1 MSSIQIQTKSNGI
14 NFTSSQRLGVAAF
27 LFLSLSTLVYAGK
40 SIPPIAIS
48 TNDNKVYA
56 GLKWTLNEGIKPQAV
71 IGFRHTNIGSDGHTD
86 GGDISLSAKFIDGFQ
101 LDKTRLK
108 YINGNNDVQGEVGG
122 GYDFTKGLFLG
133 ASANGPYI
141 NLGVDYLI
149 QAKDKS
155 IDPYIM
161 LNTLSRTKTKTETII
176 IPPLLC

>member
-1 MSSIQIQTKSNGI
+1 MLEAIYFMKTNHLIVLLLLICSAQLLAGPVVYSTSSI
-14 NFTSSQRLGVAAF
+14 SS
-27 LFLSLSTLVYAGK
+27 
-40 SIPPIAIS
+40 
-48 TNDNKVYA
+48 NDNKVYA

-108 YINGNNDVQGEVGG
+108 YINGNNDVQGELGG

-133 ASANGPYI
+133 GSANGPYI

-176 IPPLLC
+176 IPPPDC

>member
-1 MSSIQIQTKSNGI
+1 MLEAIYFMKTNHLIVLLLLICSAQLLAGPVVYSTSSI
-14 NFTSSQRLGVAAF
+14 SS
-27 LFLSLSTLVYAGK
+27 
-40 SIPPIAIS
+40 
-48 TNDNKVYA
+48 NDNKVYA

-108 YINGNNDVQGEVGG
+108 YINGNNDVQGELGG
-122 GYDFTKGLFLG
+122 GYDFTEGLFLG
-133 ASANGPYI
+133 GSVNGPYI

-161 LNTLSRTKTKTETII
+161 LNTLSRTKTKTII
-176 IPPLLC
+176 IPIEVPC

>member
-1 MSSIQIQTKSNGI
+1 MKKHHLFALVLLICSAQLLAGGGGYYETSVSSV
-14 NFTSSQRLGVAAF
+14 SS
-27 LFLSLSTLVYAGK
+27 T
-40 SIPPIAIS
+40 
-48 TNDNKVYA
+48 DNKVYA

-108 YINGNNDVQGEVGG
+108 YINGNNDVQGELGG

-133 ASANGPYI
+133 GSANGPYI

-155 IDPYIM
+155 IDPYII
-161 LNTLSRTKTKTETII
+161 LDTLSRTKTKTKTIVTPI
-176 IPPLLC
+176 YYC

>member
-1 MSSIQIQTKSNGI
+1 MKKIHL
-14 NFTSSQRLGVAAF
+14 FTLILLVASSQ
-27 LFLSLSTLVYAGK
+27 LFAGK
-40 SIPPIAIS
+40 GNDYYLVSS
-48 TNDNKVYA
+48 NDNKVYA

-108 YINGNNDVQGEVGG
+108 YINGNNDVQGELGG

-133 ASANGPYI
+133 GSANGPYI

-161 LNTLSRTKTKTETII
+161 LDTLSKTKTIVI
-176 IPPLLC
+176 PLLPCL

>member
-1 MSSIQIQTKSNGI
+1 MKKIHL
-14 NFTSSQRLGVAAF
+14 FTLILLMASPQ
-27 LFLSLSTLVYAGK
+27 LFAGK
-40 SIPPIAIS
+40 GDYYLVSS
-48 TNDNKVYA
+48 KDNKVYA
-56 GLKWTLNEGIKPQAV
+56 GLKWTLNEGIKPQALM
-71 IGFRHTNIGSDGHTD
+71 GFRHTNIGSDGHTN
-86 GGDISLSAKFIDGFQ
+86 GGDISLSAKFMDGFQ

-108 YINGNNDVQGEVGG
+108 YINGNNDVQGELGG

-133 ASANGPYI
+133 GSANGPYI

-176 IPPLLC
+176 IPPLC

>member
-1 MSSIQIQTKSNGI
+1 MKKLLLLIAT
-14 NFTSSQRLGVAAF
+14 
-27 LFLSLSTLVYAGK
+27 LFLLSHQFISFGC
-40 SIPPIAIS
+40 PIYTS
-48 TNDNKVYA
+48 CETQSSSDNKVYA

-108 YINGNNDVQGEVGG
+108 YINGNNDVQGELGG

-133 ASANGPYI
+133 GSANGPYI

-161 LNTLSRTKTKTETII
+161 LNTLSRTKTKTII
-176 IPPLLC
+176 IPIEVPC

>member
-1 MSSIQIQTKSNGI
+1 MKKHHLFALVLLICSAQLLAGGGGYYE
-14 NFTSSQRLGVAAF
+14 TSVS
-27 LFLSLSTLVYAGK
+27 
-40 SIPPIAIS
+40 S
-48 TNDNKVYA
+48 TNNKVYA

-108 YINGNNDVQGEVGG
+108 YINGNNDVQGELGG

-133 ASANGPYI
+133 GSANGPYI

-176 IPPLLC
+176 IPPLDC

>member
-1 MSSIQIQTKSNGI
+1 MLEAIYFMKTNHLIVLLLLICSAQLLAGPVVYSTSSI
-14 NFTSSQRLGVAAF
+14 SS
-27 LFLSLSTLVYAGK
+27 
-40 SIPPIAIS
+40 
-48 TNDNKVYA
+48 NDNKVYA

-108 YINGNNDVQGEVGG
+108 YINGNNDVQGELGG

-133 ASANGPYI
+133 GSANGPYI

-161 LNTLSRTKTKTETII
+161 LNTLSRTKTKTII
-176 IPPLLC
+176 IPIEVPC

>member
-1 MSSIQIQTKSNGI
+1 MRYIILYDIKYSLGQIMKLFISFLTLLTLSSYSFGGPAVISQTN
-14 NFTSSQRLGVAAF
+14 T
-27 LFLSLSTLVYAGK
+27 
-40 SIPPIAIS
+40 
-48 TNDNKVYA
+48 DNRAYA

-71 IGFRHTNIGSDGHTD
+71 IGFRHTNTGSDGHTD
-86 GGDISLSAKFIDGFQ
+86 GGDISLSAKFIDGFS

-108 YINGNNDVQGEVGG
+108 YINGNNDVQGELGG

-133 ASANGPYI
+133 GSANGPYI

-161 LNTLSRTKTKTETII
+161 LDTLSRTKTKTIV
-176 IPPLLC
+176 IPLIPCR

>member
-1 MSSIQIQTKSNGI
+1 MLEAIYFMKTNHLIVLLLLICSAQLLAGGGGYYE
-14 NFTSSQRLGVAAF
+14 TSVS
-27 LFLSLSTLVYAGK
+27 
-40 SIPPIAIS
+40 S
-48 TNDNKVYA
+48 TNNKVYA

-108 YINGNNDVQGEVGG
+108 YINGNNDVQGELGG

-133 ASANGPYI
+133 GSANGPYI

-161 LNTLSRTKTKTETII
+161 LNTLSRTKTKTII
-176 IPPLLC
+176 IPIAVPC

>member
-1 MSSIQIQTKSNGI
+1 MKKIHL
-14 NFTSSQRLGVAAF
+14 FTLILLVASSQ
-27 LFLSLSTLVYAGK
+27 LFAGK
-40 SIPPIAIS
+40 GNDYYLVSS
-48 TNDNKVYA
+48 NDNKVYA
-56 GLKWTLNEGIKPQAV
+56 GLKWTLNEGIKPQAL

-108 YINGNNDVQGEVGG
+108 YINGNNDVQGELGG

-133 ASANGPYI
+133 GSANGPYI

-161 LNTLSRTKTKTETII
+161 LNTLSRTKTKTII
-176 IPPLLC
+176 IPIEVPC

>member
-1 MSSIQIQTKSNGI
+1 MKKIHLFTLILLVSSSQLLAGPVAYSTSSI
-14 NFTSSQRLGVAAF
+14 SS
-27 LFLSLSTLVYAGK
+27 
-40 SIPPIAIS
+40 
-48 TNDNKVYA
+48 NDNKVYA

-71 IGFRHTNIGSDGHTD
+71 IGFRHMNIGSDGHTD

-108 YINGNNDVQGEVGG
+108 YINGNNDVQGELGG

-133 ASANGPYI
+133 GSAHGPYI

-161 LNTLSRTKTKTETII
+161 LDTLSKTKTKTIVI
-176 IPPLLC
+176 APIFC

>member
-1 MSSIQIQTKSNGI
+1 LLEAIYFMKTNHLFVLLLLICSAQLLAGPVAYSTSSI
-14 NFTSSQRLGVAAF
+14 SS
-27 LFLSLSTLVYAGK
+27 
-40 SIPPIAIS
+40 
-48 TNDNKVYA
+48 NDNKVYA

-108 YINGNNDVQGEVGG
+108 YINGNNDVQGELGG

-133 ASANGPYI
+133 GSANGPYI

-161 LNTLSRTKTKTETII
+161 LNTLSRTKTKTII
-176 IPPLLC
+176 IPIGVPC

>member
-1 MSSIQIQTKSNGI
+1 LLEAIYAMKKIHL
-14 NFTSSQRLGVAAF
+14 FTLILLVASSQ
-27 LFLSLSTLVYAGK
+27 LFAGK
-40 SIPPIAIS
+40 GNDYYLVSS
-48 TNDNKVYA
+48 NDNKVYA

-108 YINGNNDVQGEVGG
+108 YINGNNDVQGELGG

-133 ASANGPYI
+133 GSANGPYI

-161 LNTLSRTKTKTETII
+161 LDTLSKTKTIVI
-176 IPPLLC
+176 PLLPCL

>member
-1 MSSIQIQTKSNGI
+1 MLKVIYSLKKNHLFLLLLLICSAKLLADPVAYSTSSI
-14 NFTSSQRLGVAAF
+14 SS
-27 LFLSLSTLVYAGK
+27 
-40 SIPPIAIS
+40 
-48 TNDNKVYA
+48 NDNKVYA

-108 YINGNNDVQGEVGG
+108 YINGNNDVQGELGG
-122 GYDFTKGLFLG
+122 GYDFTKGFFLG
-133 ASANGPYI
+133 GSANGPYI

-161 LNTLSRTKTKTETII
+161 LNTLPRAKTKTQTIV
-176 IPPLLC
+176 IPLIPC

>member
-1 MSSIQIQTKSNGI
+1 MKKIHL
-14 NFTSSQRLGVAAF
+14 FTLILLMASPQ
-27 LFLSLSTLVYAGK
+27 LFAGK
-40 SIPPIAIS
+40 GDYYLVSS
-48 TNDNKVYA
+48 KDNSKDNKVYA

-71 IGFRHTNIGSDGHTD
+71 IGFRHTNIGSDSHTD

-108 YINGNNDVQGEVGG
+108 YINGNNDMQGELGG

-133 ASANGPYI
+133 GSANGPYI

-161 LNTLSRTKTKTETII
+161 LNTLSRTKTIV
-176 IPPLLC
+176 IPIPC